1 MSDCLFCKIARKE
14 TPADVVYEDDAFIAF
29 LDIKP
34 TSEGHTLV
42 IPKAHFDGFMDTPA
56 EVAGALIGIVQK
68 VARAAISG
76 VGATAF
82 NIGVN
87 TGKEAGQVIFH
98 THIHIIP
105 RKTGDGLEM
114 WHGKTLPESRMKE
127 IFAAI
132 KENMVN
138 GA

>member
-1 MSDCLFCKIARKE
+1 MTDCLFCKITRKE
-14 TPADVVYEDDAFIAF
+14 IPADIVYEDDAFVAF

-42 IPKAHFDGFMDTPA
+42 VPKAHFDGFADTPA
-56 EVAGALIGIVQK
+56 DVVGVLMGIVQK
-68 VARAAISG
+68 VARAATAA

-105 RKTGDGLEM
+105 RKIGDGLVM
-114 WHGKTLPESRMKE
+114 WHGKTLPELRMKE
-127 IFAAI
+127 IFEAI
-132 KENMVN
+132 KANI
-138 GA
+138 GRSA